1 MQYRTTTATTRLAAA
16 VAAVLAL
23 TVGTGAVVAP
33 SAAAATTETSDA
45 PFRSLLPGTV
55 LLGAGAQGYVLDVPT
70 GDQDYRKLRWVPY
83 AGGPHRDFNDYRFD
97 YDTWHDVSGEMLAG
111 SSEGYYGMGY
121 DLRTGETWRADPVP
135 GVLDALY
142 VGTAGSAVALRPDNS
157 QREKSPLWL
166 DTKDAAPREI
176 RGLPAGTSYLKVR
189 PATATVGLLDFRTAE
204 GEQRVG
210 LIDLAT
216 VTVSETYPR
225 VQAVSATRVAWTEE
239 ASSASGRHVVVR
251 ERTTG
256 KHVVVPVAGTG
267 PLAVELLGDWL
278 LFGGQARHLVTGT
291 TVTLFDRVDA
301 LSTVVGGTAVV
312 AQGAREGNV
321 GIHRVALGADD
332 KPVVTFMARST
343 TPAGLA
349 HDIDADGYPDLL
361 GRDASGTLWRDSA
374 ADGRPRAS
382 AGTGW
387 QGYDKI
393 EVVGDAI
400 VSDGSDNYAADVVA
414 RDAAGVLWLHQGD
427 GKGGFL
433 PRTRIGG
440 GWQTYDRIAGGSD
453 FTGDGRADLVGSD
466 KTGALY
472 LYEATGDIGYPYETR
487 KKIGDGWGVYNQ
499 LTAVGD
505 IGGAAG
511 GDLVARDKDGLLWL
525 YLGKGD
531 GTFTARKPIGGGW
544 QVYGQLTGAGD
555 VNHDGRADLFA
566 HESATG
572 RVYLYTGTGDWH
584 APFAKK
590 AVSDVHVG
598 FTYDH
603 LA

>member
-1 MQYRTTTATTRLAAA
+1 MQFRTIGSIRL
-16 VAAVLAL
+16 VSSIAAVLAL
-23 TVGTGAVVAP
+23 TAGAGGLVAP
-33 SAAAATTETSDA
+33 SAAASSADSPVV
-45 PFRSLLPGTV
+45 PFPSLLPGTK
-55 LLGAGAQGYVLDVPT
+55 LLSAGAEGYVLYVPT
-70 GDQDYRKLRWVPY
+70 GHQDYSTYRWVPY
-83 AGGPHRDFNDYRFD
+83 SGGPARDFTPFYAEGLS
-97 YDTWHDVSGEMLAG
+97 DVSGELLAG
-111 SSEGYYGMGY
+111 TDDGYNGLGV
-121 DLRTGETWRADPVP
+121 DLATGETWRTEQLPDVT
-135 GVLDALY
+135 DALY
-142 VGTAGSAVALRPDNS
+142 VGTAGSAIALRPDDG
-157 QREKSPLWL
+157 RGEKSPLWL

-225 VQAVSATRVAWTEE
+225 VQAVSATRAAWTEE
-239 ASSASGRHVVVR
+239 GSSTSGRNVVVR
-251 ERTTG
+251 ERATG
-256 KHVVVPVAGTG
+256 KHMVVPVAGTG

-301 LSTVVGGTAVV
+301 LSTAADGTAVV
-312 AQGAREGNV
+312 AQGVRGGNI
-321 GIHRVALGADD
+321 GIHRVVLGADG
-332 KPVVTFMARST
+332 KPVVTFVARGT

-361 GRDASGTLWRDSA
+361 GRDATGTLWRDSA

-393 EVVGDAI
+393 EVVGDA
-400 VSDGSDNYAADVVA
+400 VVAGRGDNYAADVVT
-414 RDAAGVLWLHQGD
+414 RDTAGVLWLHQGN
-427 GKGGFL
+427 GRGGFL

-440 GWQTYDRIAGGSD
+440 GWQVYDKIAGGSD
-453 FTGDGRADLVGSD
+453 LTGDGRPDVVAVD
-466 KTGALY
+466 KTGGLY
-472 LYEATGDIGYPYETR
+472 LYRGTGRVSYPYETR
-487 KKIGDGWGVYNQ
+487 KKIGTGWGIYNQ

-511 GDLVARDKDGLLWL
+511 GDLVARDKDGVLWL

-531 GTFTARKPIGGGW
+531 GTYTARKLIGGGW

-555 VNHDGRADLFA
+555 VNHDGRADLLA
-566 HESATG
+566 HDPANK
-572 RVYLYTGTGDWH
+572 RVYLYTGTGNWRS
-584 APFAKK
+584 PFAKRTLT
-590 AVSDVHVG
+590 DVHPG
-598 FTYDH
+598 ATYNH
-603 LA
+603 IA